1 MTVLNSHCRDF
12 FNGNSS
18 QHEPEFCV
26 GNAANFFG
34 WKNRKIIFLQKSLE
48 FVYHHPRWN
57 FKRHFR
63 DQKGRLPSIQCW
75 NPLRS
80 RKNFST
86 FSQEITLLEH
96 HQNCVYPSIVFS
108 INSFITS
115 SGHDVYK
122 RIRTDS
128 ISSMS
133 SMLSFASSIPE
144 SIESTD
150 SRYRHLKR
158 RKNAET
164 RPSEKHK
171 VLDFSKSFQPQT
183 LVCAKCELRS
193 DPENLKLG
201 SLQKCEGVCKQHF
214 HPGNYI

>member
-1 MTVLNSHCRDF
+1 MF
-12 FNGNSS
+12 FQVSRTQEALWGSGS
-18 QHEPEFCV
+18 PTKIFALVDYICV
-26 GNAANFFG
+26 PIIKGIGETFFSP
-34 WKNRKIIFLQKSLE
+34 KMRIFSK
-48 FVYHHPRWN
+48 FFP
-57 FKRHFR
+57 
-63 DQKGRLPSIQCW
+63 
-75 NPLRS
+75 
-80 RKNFST
+80 RKN
-86 FSQEITLLEH
+86 
-96 HQNCVYPSIVFS
+96 P
-108 INSFITS
+108 NSFITF

-183 LVCAKCELRS
+183 LVCAKC
-193 DPENLKLG
+193 
-201 SLQKCEGVCKQHF
+201 VT
-214 HPGNYI
+214 